1 MKVDEGLGEECA
13 GGVSPDEGA
22 VTFVQP
28 VHVEGRWCLVR
39 ESPKLV
45 NVGRKRGGGTT
56 PGYDWEMPIEGF
68 VMDNCKTCDPAG
80 C

>member
-45 NVGRKRGGGTT
+45 NVGRKRGGGHNS
-56 PGYDWEMPIEGF
+56 GVRLGDA
-68 VMDNCKTCDPAG
+68 N
-80 C
+80 